1 MNALRDWL
9 AGLAPRERNLVYLA
23 GGLAAIALAYLV
35 LVLPLTTAAARRE
48 ARIEQKTADLAWM
61 RQVAP
66 QVAAAAAAVGGAAAG
81 SEESLV
87 VLVDRTGR
95 EAGIGSAIRDQSPSG
110 DLGLRLRLE
119 SASFDVLVAW
129 LASLQQQYGVRVDAA
144 TIDAAGSPGLVNASI
159 TLTHGTSSG
168 P

>member
-1 MNALRDWL
+1 MNELRQWL

-23 GGLAAIALAYLV
+23 AGLLAVAVVYFA
-35 LVLPLTTAAARRE
+35 LVLPLTTASARRA

-66 QVAAAAAAVGGAAAG
+66 QVMAATAAAGGGAAG

-87 VLVDRTGR
+87 VLVDRSGR
-95 EAGIGSAIRDQSPSG
+95 EAGLGSAIRDQSPSG

-144 TIDAAGSPGLVNASI
+144 TIDAAGAPGLVNASI
-159 TLTHGTSSG
+159 TLAHGAAST

>member
-66 QVAAAAAAVGGAAAG
+66 QVAAAAAGGGVAAG

-129 LASLQQQYGVRVDAA
+129 LATLQQQYGVRVDAA